1 MTTARDAADVVVVG
15 AGLSG
20 LEAARVLVAA
30 GRRVLVLEAR
40 DRVGGRTLSRTTEGL
55 GLEGPASTFDF
66 GGQWIG
72 PTQDRVISISK
83 KLGLRT
89 FRQHVAGERLLELGG
104 RVSRYRGSV
113 PRVGIFATLMSGL
126 GIAQLE
132 ALGRLIDPVSPW
144 KSPLARQLDTM
155 SVEDWARTTL
165 PSAQAR
171 ALLSISNE
179 MLLTVPM
186 AEVSTLQFL
195 SYLRSG
201 GGFFRITESEGG
213 AQQDRFVDGAQAI
226 AIGLARELGDR
237 VRLGTPVREV
247 RQTDRAVEVDADGLT
262 VSAGRVIVA
271 MAPAMMRSIRFSPAL
286 PSAREILH
294 HEMPMGSIVKAIL
307 FYERAF
313 WRESGLSGEAISD
326 GSPCRAFFD
335 DTAHDGRHPA
345 LVGFVVAGEA
355 RVSRD
360 EATRRAAIERQVI
373 RLGLVP
379 PGTRAIA
386 YVEKDWQADP
396 WSGGCYVGVMGKGV
410 MTKVGEAL
418 RAPVGRIHWAGSE
431 TATRWAGYFDGA
443 LQAGDRAAREVLSQ

>member
-1 MTTARDAADVVVVG
+1 MTITGDSVDVVVIG

-20 LEAARVLVAA
+20 LEAARVLTAA

-55 GLEGPASTFDF
+55 GLEGLPSAFDF

-83 KLGLRT
+83 HLGLRT
-89 FRQHVAGERLLELGG
+89 FRQHVAGERVLELGG

-113 PRVGIFATLMSGL
+113 PKVGIFATLMSGL
-126 GIAQLE
+126 GIAHLE

-144 KSPLARQLDTM
+144 KGPLARRLDAM
-155 SVEDWARTTL
+155 SIEDWARSTL
-165 PSAQAR
+165 PSAAAR
-171 ALLSISNE
+171 SLLSISNE

-186 AEVSTLQFL
+186 AEVSALQFL

-226 AIGLARELGDR
+226 SLGLAKELGDR
-237 VRLGTPVREV
+237 VRLATPVREI
-247 RQTDRAVEVDADGLT
+247 RQTERGVEVLADDQT
-262 VSAGRVIVA
+262 VVAGRVIVA
-271 MAPAMMRSIRFSPAL
+271 MAPSMMRSIRFSPGL
-286 PSAREILH
+286 PTTREVLH
-294 HEMPMGSIVKAIL
+294 AEMPMGSIIKTIL

-313 WRESGLSGEAISD
+313 WRERGLSGEAISD

-360 EATRRAAIERQVI
+360 ETTRRAAIERQVV

-410 MTKVGEAL
+410 MTRVGEAL
-418 RAPVGRIHWAGSE
+418 RAPLGRIHWAGTE

-443 LQAGDRAAREVLSQ
+443 LEAGDRAAREVLSA

>member
-1 MTTARDAADVVVVG
+1 MTLDSVDVVVIG

-20 LEAARVLVAA
+20 LEAARVLGTA
-30 GRRVLVLEAR
+30 GKRVLVLEAR

-55 GLEGPASTFDF
+55 GLADPPSSFDL

-83 KLGLRT
+83 HLGLRT
-89 FRQHVAGERLLELGG
+89 FRQHVTGERVLELGG
-104 RVSRYRGSV
+104 RVTRYQGTV
-113 PRVGIFATLMSGL
+113 PKVGIFATLMSGL

-132 ALGRLIDPVSPW
+132 ALSRLLDPTSPW
-144 KSPLARQLDTM
+144 RGPLARQLDTM
-155 SVEDWARTTL
+155 SVEDWARATL

-186 AEVSTLQFL
+186 AEVSALQFL

-201 GGFFRITESEGG
+201 GGFFRISESEGG

-226 AIGLARELGDR
+226 ALGLARELGDR
-237 VRLGTPVREV
+237 VRLGTPVREI
-247 RQTDRAVEVDADGLT
+247 RQTDLGVEVEADGLT
-262 VSAGRVIVA
+262 VIAGRVIVA

-286 PSAREILH
+286 PTAREVLH

-307 FYERAF
+307 FYERCF
-313 WRESGLSGEAISD
+313 WRERGLSGEAISD

-360 EATRRAAIERQVI
+360 ETARRAAIERQVI
-373 RLGLVP
+373 RMGLVP

-386 YVEKDWQADP
+386 YVEKDWQTDP

-410 MTKVGEAL
+410 MTRVGEAL
-418 RAPVGRIHWAGSE
+418 RAPVGRIHWAGTE

-443 LQAGDRAAREVLSQ
+443 LQAGDRAAREVLAVG

>member
-1 MTTARDAADVVVVG
+1 MQNELDTVIVG

-20 LEAARVLVAA
+20 LEAARHLAAA
-30 GRRVLVLEAR
+30 GQRVMVFEAR

-55 GLEGPASTFDF
+55 SLEGEAAAFDL

-83 KLGLRT
+83 KLGLQT
-89 FRQHVAGERLLELGG
+89 FKQYVRGERVLELGR
-104 RVSRYRGSV
+104 RVTRYRGSI
-113 PRVGIFATLMSGL
+113 PKLGIFDTLASGL

-132 ALGRLIDPVSPW
+132 VLSRLIDPKAPW
-144 KSPLARQLDTM
+144 AAPFARRLDGM
-155 SVEDWARTTL
+155 SVEEWARATL
-165 PSAQAR
+165 PTAAAR
-171 ALLSISNE
+171 SLLSISTE

-186 AEVSTLQFL
+186 AEVSALQFL
-195 SYLRSG
+195 HYLRSG
-201 GGFFRITESEGG
+201 GSFFMLTESEGG

-226 AIGLARELGDR
+226 SLGLARELGDR
-237 VRLGTPVREV
+237 VRLDHPVREL
-247 RQTDRAVEVDADGLT
+247 RQHEHGIEVVTDHGT
-262 VSAGRVIVA
+262 VTARRVIVA
-271 MAPAMMRSIRFSPAL
+271 LAPAMAKDIRFTPAL
-286 PSAREILH
+286 PSARETLH
-294 HEMPMGSIVKAIL
+294 HEMPMGSIVKTIL

-313 WRESGLSGEAISD
+313 WRERGLSGEAISD
-326 GSPCRAFFD
+326 RGPCRAFFD

-360 EATRRAAIERQVI
+360 EADRRAAIERQVE
-373 RLGLVP
+373 RMGLVP
-379 PGTRAIA
+379 AGTRAIA
-386 YVEKDWQADP
+386 YVEKNWNVDP

-418 RAPVGRIHWAGSE
+418 RVPVGRLHWAGTE

-443 LQAGDRAAREVLSQ
+443 LEAGERAALEVLAAP

>member
-1 MTTARDAADVVVVG
+1 MNPGLDTVDVLVIG

-20 LEAARVLVAA
+20 LSAARVLVAA
-30 GRRVLVLEAR
+30 GKRVLVLEAR
-40 DRVGGRTLSRTTEGL
+40 DRVGGRTQSRTTDGL
-55 GLEGPASTFDF
+55 GLEGPPSSFDL

-83 KLGLRT
+83 HLGLQT
-89 FRQHVAGERLLELGG
+89 FRQYVQGERVLELGG
-104 RVSRYRGSV
+104 RVTRYRGSV
-113 PRVGIFATLMSGL
+113 PKVGIFATLTSGL

-132 ALGRLIDPVSPW
+132 ALSRLVDPQTPW
-144 KSPLARQLDTM
+144 RGPLARRLDTM
-155 SVEDWARTTL
+155 SVEDWARATL
-165 PSAQAR
+165 PNAAAR

-186 AEVSTLQFL
+186 SEVSALQFL

-226 AIGLARELGDR
+226 ALGLARELGDR
-237 VRLGTPVREV
+237 VRLGTPVREL
-247 RQTDRAVEVDADGLT
+247 RQTDHGVEVKADGVT
-262 VSAGRVIVA
+262 VMAGRVIIA
-271 MAPAMMRSIRFSPAL
+271 MAPSMVRSIRFSPEL
-286 PSAREILH
+286 PSAREELQRG
-294 HEMPMGSIVKAIL
+294 MPMGSIVKAIL

-313 WRESGLSGEAISD
+313 WRERGLSGEAISD

-335 DTAHDGRHPA
+335 DTGHDGRHPA

-355 RVSRD
+355 RVLRD
-360 EATRRAAIERQVI
+360 EATRRTAIERQAI
-373 RLGLVP
+373 RMGLVP
-379 PGTRAIA
+379 AGTRSLA

-410 MTKVGEAL
+410 MTKVGDAL
-418 RAPVGRIHWAGSE
+418 RAPVGRIHWAGTE

-443 LQAGDRAAREVLSQ
+443 LEAGERAAREVLSV